1 MDAYQHSAQAKR
13 LRRLA
18 EQADAET
25 RESLIALAQE
35 HEVKA
40 IELDEGSRAGG
51 APQTPSTT
59 LNRP

>member
-35 HEVKA
+35 HEVTA
-40 IELDEGSRAGG
+40 IELDEGSKAGRP
-51 APQTPSTT
+51 PQKASRPSS
-59 LNRP
+59 R